1 MGPVDV
7 ALALGC
13 LLVSQQEVWF
23 QAARFSHRTGP
34 RPVEALV
41 YAVASVALCWR
52 RRHPLGVVVVV
63 TGASAAFELAYSSP
77 DGLGSLLP
85 VALALYAAGRYARP
99 AEFAVAATVTA
110 AGVVVH
116 EMRDTQFVLDGQA
129 VLAWGLIAVAG
140 TVGQALALTDVRL
153 EAVRREADVV
163 RRESDAAREGAVV
176 AERARIARDLHDL
189 VGHGL
194 SLIVL
199 QLAALTAER
208 DGGSTPAERK
218 RLRTL
223 DSVARATLT
232 EMRRLVSAAEPASSE
247 PLAPQPRLRD
257 LPALVDNVRR
267 CGFVVDLAIE
277 EEAERLPAG
286 VAVTL
291 FRVAQEAL
299 TNVVRHAPA
308 GSAVTGGL
316 WCDHGAA
323 RLRIVSEDPG
333 RGGARPEGRGL
344 TGMRERVGL
353 YGGTVAAGPD
363 GEGRFVVEACLP
375 LVPEES
381 TS

>member
-34 RPVEALV
+34 RPVEAAV

-52 RRHPLGVVVVV
+52 RRNPLVVVVVV
-63 TGASAAFELAYSSP
+63 TGSLAAFELAYSSP

-85 VALALYAAGRYARP
+85 VALALYAAGRYAGP
-99 AEFAVAATVTA
+99 AQFAVAVTVTA

-116 EMRDTQFVLDGQA
+116 EVRDTQFVLDGQA
-129 VLAWGLIAVAG
+129 VMAWGLIAAAG
-140 TVGQALALTDVRL
+140 AVGQALALTDVRL
-153 EAVRREADVV
+153 EAVRREADVA
-163 RRESDAAREGAVV
+163 RRESDAARERAVV

-208 DGGSTPAERK
+208 GGGATTAERK

-223 DSVARATLT
+223 DSVARATLA
-232 EMRRLVSAAEPASSE
+232 EMRRLVSAAEPASDE

-267 CGFVVDLAIE
+267 CGFVVDLSIE
-277 EEAERLPAG
+277 QGAEQLPAG
-286 VAVTL
+286 IEVTL

-308 GSAVTGGL
+308 GSAVTGRL
-316 WCDHGAA
+316 WCDRGAA
-323 RLRIVSEDPG
+323 GLRVVSEDPG
-333 RGGARPEGRGL
+333 HGGVHPEGRGL
-344 TGMRERVGL
+344 TGIRERVGL
-353 YGGTVAAGPD
+353 YGGTVAVGPD
-363 GEGRFVVEACLP
+363 GQGHFVVEACLP
-375 LVPEES
+375 LVAEETAS
-381 TS
+381 